1 MSLKEKSATTMDNAF
16 PKPTLMP
23 QMYGFNYYVQIFF
36 DIIIPKVKIIIYA
49 AAYTHWPVKEKRNVK
64 LN

>member
-1 MSLKEKSATTMDNAF
+1 MDNAF